1 MSHIEFKHGPHTYR
15 AGKLPAMTQLH
26 VTRRLAPFLS
36 SLMGAVS
43 KGELAAMLKGNKE
56 KGNKEEGSKA
66 EGSKADVAALGVAA
80 MGPLL
85 DAVGSMPD
93 EQVEYVINTCLSV
106 VERKQA
112 TGGWAPA
119 MSGGQLQFE
128 DIDMT
133 GLLAITRNVLQR
145 DLAGFFGA
153 SLQAFAAGGQK

>member
-36 SLMGAVS
+36 SLMGAMP
-43 KGELAAMLKGNKE
+43 KGEVAAML

-66 EGSKADVAALGVAA
+66 EGSKTDVAALGVAA

-93 EQVEYVINTCLSV
+93 EQVEYVINACLSV

-119 MSGGQLQFE
+119 MSDGQLQFE

-145 DLAGFFGA
+145 DLAGFFGD